1 MRASW
6 KLVLAASWLLL
17 ACPTAAEEIEDFADL
32 DLEELL
38 DVNVYTAAKH
48 EQDIAESPSAISVI
62 TREQIE
68 NTACTDVFCLLRQ
81 VPEVDVEWLRGMFVS
96 VGARALTD
104 ALCDKGLVLV
114 DGREVNDEIF
124 GVIYWMALPVHPDEI
139 ERIEVIRG
147 PGSALYGANAHSLVV
162 SITTRQDTDG
172 TAEVFLGSGEHD
184 RSSLNLRLG
193 RKFGDF
199 RAIVSAGA
207 DTGGHF
213 RTRDLRER
221 EIGRFRLL
229 LDYQTGSSTSTLDT
243 GATMAMGALYTSFAP
258 AFLHDGLL
266 AHLLLRHKRDNLQ
279 AQLGL
284 NFMNAELIWDIP
296 LRFGDIKLGEPPDLM
311 IMYSTAVDA
320 EVQTNWS
327 FFEGNL
333 LIAGGNYRWI
343 TSISDA
349 NEPGVINQHRVGVFL
364 QDEQRLFDELVLTG
378 GVRLDYN
385 SITPFTVSPRLA
397 AVWRF
402 AEQQYLRAA
411 AARAFRKPSFFNT
424 HIHIKGFRPEP
435 GFEELEDFF
444 LNNIGNR
451 ELDNESITVIEAGY
465 RGRFLE
471 KRLYI
476 EVSGFYNRY
485 RDTIAMYDNMV
496 TDQFGIP
503 DLTNSEFFFKNEGR
517 EVDTLG
523 GSVSGTFQITR
534 ALRLHLNYTFR
545 YSWYISDPGSAASE
559 PEESQAGDRVP
570 WEPAHLF
577 NLWFHYLAE
586 NGLRLGASFHGRTS
600 FITTRAENG
609 GLFDENIDI
618 DCPPLLMAG
627 AFASWRWRLG
637 SGWAEA
643 GVRAYNLLN
652 VGFRDTMAIRRP
664 DGTEV
669 GGDLLGRMIF
679 VFFRGAI

>member
-1 MRASW
+1 M
-6 KLVLAASWLLL
+6 LVFVALPPAGAG
-17 ACPTAAEEIEDFADL
+17 EIEDFAEL

-81 VPEVDVEWLRGMFVS
+81 VPEVDIEWLRMMFVA

-124 GVIYWMALPVHPDEI
+124 GVVYWMALPVHLDEI

-162 SITTRQDTDG
+162 SITTRQDTSG

-193 RKFGDF
+193 RKFGDV
-199 RAIVSAGA
+199 RAIVSVGA
-207 DTGGHF
+207 DTGGQF
-213 RTRDLRER
+213 RIRDLRER

-229 LDYQTGSSTSTLDT
+229 LDYQTGSSTSTLDA
-243 GATMAMGALYTSFAP
+243 GATMAKGALYTSMAP

-266 AHLLLRHKRDNLQ
+266 AHLLLRHRREALQ
-279 AQLGL
+279 AQVGL

-296 LRFGDIKLGEPPDLM
+296 LYFGDIKLGEPPDLM
-311 IMYSTAVDA
+311 IMYSTALDA
-320 EVQTNWS
+320 EVQTTWS
-327 FFEGNL
+327 FFEDNL

-343 TSISDA
+343 AMISDA
-349 NEPGVINQHRVGVFL
+349 NQPGLIHQHRAGAFL
-364 QDEQRLFDELVLTG
+364 QDEQRLLGDLVLTG

-385 SITPFTVSPRLA
+385 SISPFTVSPRLA
-397 AVWRF
+397 VVWQF
-402 AEQQYLRAA
+402 AGQQYLRAA

-424 HIHIKGFRPEP
+424 NIHIKGFRPEP
-435 GFEELEDFF
+435 GFEELENFF
-444 LNNIGNR
+444 LDNIGN
-451 ELDNESITVIEAGY
+451 EDLNNESITVIEAGY
-465 RGRFLE
+465 RGRFFE
-471 KRLYI
+471 KRLYV
-476 EVSGFYNRY
+476 EATAFYNRY
-485 RDTIAMYDNMV
+485 RDTISMYSDMV

-503 DLTNSEFFFKNEGR
+503 DLANSSMFFKNAGR

-523 GSVSGTFQITR
+523 GSVAGTVQFSR

-545 YSWYISDPGSAASE
+545 HSWYLSDPGMTAAE
-559 PEESQAGDRVP
+559 PEGSKKGDRVP

-577 NLWFHYLAE
+577 NLWFHYLAG
-586 NGLRLGASFHGRTS
+586 NGLRLGAALHGRSTYL
-600 FITTRAENG
+600 TTRTEGG
-609 GLFDENIDI
+609 GLFGDNVDI
-618 DCPPLLMAG
+618 DNPPLLMTS
-627 AFASWRWRLG
+627 AFASWRADLG
-637 SGWAEA
+637 SGWVEA

-652 VGFRDTMAIRRP
+652 VGFRDSGAIRRT

-669 GGDLLGRMIF
+669 GGELLGRQVF
-679 VFFRGAI
+679 VFLRGAI

>member
-1 MRASW
+1 MHVRW
-6 KLVLAASWLLL
+6 ILVLLVGVSVLAPGAA
-17 ACPTAAEEIEDFADL
+17 ADEIEDFAEL

-38 DVNVYTAAKH
+38 EVNVHSAAKH
-48 EQDIAESPSAISVI
+48 VQDIAESPSAISVI
-62 TREQIE
+62 DREQIE

-81 VPEVDVEWLRGMFVS
+81 VPEVDIEWLRMMYVS

-124 GVIYWMALPVHPDEI
+124 GVVYWMALPVHLDEI

-193 RKFGDF
+193 RKFGDV
-199 RAIVSAGA
+199 RMIASAGI

-213 RTRDLRER
+213 RIRDFRGR
-221 EIGRFRLL
+221 EISRFRLL
-229 LDYQTGSSTSTLDT
+229 LDYQTGSSTSTLDA
-243 GATMAMGALYTSFAP
+243 GATMAMGALYTAFAP
-258 AFLHDGLL
+258 ASLPDGLL
-266 AHLLLRHKRDNLQ
+266 AHLLLSHKRDNLK
-279 AQLGL
+279 AHLGL
-284 NFMNAELIWDIP
+284 NFMNAELIWDLP
-296 LRFGDIKLGEPPDLM
+296 LYFGETRLGEPPDLM
-311 IMYSTAVDA
+311 IMYSTALDA

-343 TSISDA
+343 AFMSDD
-349 NEPGVINQHRVGVFL
+349 NQPGLTHQHRVGVFL
-364 QDEQRLFDELVLTG
+364 QDEQRLLDDLVLTG
-378 GVRLDYN
+378 GIRLDYN

-402 AEQQYLRAA
+402 ADQQYLRVAG
-411 AARAFRKPSFFNT
+411 ARAFRKPSFFNT
-424 HIHIKGFRPEP
+424 HLHLKGFKPEQ
-435 GFEELEDFF
+435 GFEELENFF
-444 LNNIGNR
+444 LHSIGNPD
-451 ELDNESITVIEAGY
+451 LKNESITVIEAGY

-471 KRLYI
+471 KRLYV
-476 EVSGFYNRY
+476 EVSTFYNRY
-485 RDTIAMYDNMV
+485 RDTIAMYDDMA

-503 DLTNSEFFFKNEGR
+503 DLANSEFFFKNEGR

-523 GSVSGTFQITR
+523 GSVAGTFQITR

-545 YSWYISDPGSAASE
+545 YSWYISDPGLTASE
-559 PEESQAGDRVP
+559 PEESRAGDRVP
-570 WEPAHLF
+570 WEPAHMF
-577 NLWFHYLAE
+577 NLWFQYLAE

-600 FITTRAENG
+600 FVTTRAEKG
-609 GLFDENIDI
+609 GLFDNLVDI
-618 DCPPLLMAG
+618 DSPPLLLAS
-627 AFASWRWRLG
+627 AFASWRVSLG
-637 SGWAEA
+637 SGWVEG
-643 GVRAYNLLN
+643 GVRVYNLLN

-669 GGDLLGRMIF
+669 GGDLFGRQVL
-679 VFFRGAI
+679 VFLRGSL

>member
-1 MRASW
+1 MRVGWISALLVGV
-6 KLVLAASWLLL
+6 LVLAPPVSAD
-17 ACPTAAEEIEDFADL
+17 EIEDFAEL

-38 DVNVYTAAKH
+38 EVNVHSAAKH

-81 VPEVDVEWLRGMFVS
+81 VPEVDIQWLRMMFVS
-96 VGARALTD
+96 IGARALTD

-124 GVIYWMALPVHPDEI
+124 GVVYWMALPVHLDEI

-193 RKFGDF
+193 RKVGDV
-199 RAIVSAGA
+199 RMIASAGI

-213 RTRDLRER
+213 RIRDSRER
-221 EIGRFRLL
+221 EISRFRLL
-229 LDYQTGSSTSTLDT
+229 LNYQTDSSKSTLDA
-243 GATMAMGALYTSFAP
+243 GATMAMGGLYSSFAP
-258 AFLHDGLL
+258 AFLTDGLL
-266 AHLLLRHKRDNLQ
+266 AHLLLGHKRDNLQ

-284 NFMNAELIWDIP
+284 NFMNAELIWDLP
-296 LRFGDIKLGEPPDLM
+296 LYFGDIKMGEPPDLM
-311 IMYSTAVDA
+311 TMYSTALDA
-320 EVQTNWS
+320 EVQSNWS
-327 FFEGNL
+327 FFEDNL

-343 TSISDA
+343 AFISDA
-349 NEPGVINQHRVGVFL
+349 NEPGLTHQHRVGVFV
-364 QDEQRLFDELVLTG
+364 QDEQRLQDDLVLTG
-378 GVRLDYN
+378 GVRFDYN
-385 SITPFTVSPRLA
+385 SITPFTISPRLA
-397 AVWRF
+397 AVWQF
-402 AEQQYLRAA
+402 GEQQYLRVAG
-411 AARAFRKPSFFNT
+411 ARAFRKPSFFNT
-424 HIHIKGFRPEP
+424 HLHLKGFEPKP
-435 GFEELEDFF
+435 GFEELENFF
-444 LNNIGNR
+444 LKSIGNR
-451 ELDNESITVIEAGY
+451 DVKNESITVIEAGY

-471 KRLYI
+471 KRLYF

-485 RDTIAMYDNMV
+485 RDTIAMYDDMI

-503 DLTNSEFFFKNEGR
+503 DLENSEFYFKNEGR

-523 GSVSGTFQITR
+523 GSLAGTFQITR

-545 YSWYISDPGSAASE
+545 YSWYISDPGLTASE
-559 PEESQAGDRVP
+559 PEKSQAGDRVP
-570 WEPAHLF
+570 WEPAHMF

-618 DCPPLLMAG
+618 DSPPLLLAS

-643 GVRAYNLLN
+643 GVRVYNLLN
-652 VGFRDTMAIRRP
+652 AGFRDSMAIRRT

-669 GGDLLGRMIF
+669 GGDLLGRQIL
-679 VFFRGAI
+679 VFLRGSL